1 MSNRGTHRR
10 MRIIAVPWRKVCAAL
25 PAVALIG
32 GGIALAVPAGQH
44 PGAAASQGSPAIV
57 VPGAALSMPAVPA
70 GARAPRA
77 PGLALPAGTAPGS
90 PALVALDG
98 TGIPVR
104 ALEAYRQGASLVG
117 AADPACHID
126 WALLAAIGRVESDHA
141 RFGGNRL
148 DRAGVARPGIIGIPL
163 DGTNGTARIMDTD
176 RGHLDRDTT
185 YDRAVGPMQFI
196 PGTWRVVATDASGDG
211 VKNPQDLADAAA
223 ATAVYL
229 CSGPGDL
236 RSPGDLRAAILR
248 YNPSDSYVRTVTAI
262 ADAYRHGVSAL
273 PASDLPA
280 AHPAPLKGRSSTTT
294 RTPGSAKKAPTSRPR
309 PAAGPGRT
317 VTTRAPD
324 TTSPTSPPTSPPALI
339 AAPPLPALPAPPLPA
354 LPISVPPPTRSVLVP
369 THVTSLWSPR

>member
-10 MRIIAVPWRKVCAAL
+10 IRLIAVPWRKTCAVL

-32 GGIALAVPAGQH
+32 GGIALAAPAGH
-44 PGAAASQGSPAIV
+44 HMSAAASQGSPAIV
-57 VPGAALSMPAVPA
+57 VPGAALSMPAFPA

-77 PGLALPAGTAPGS
+77 PGLALPAGTTPGS
-90 PALVALDG
+90 PTPVALDG

-163 DGTNGTARIMDTD
+163 DGANGTARIMDTD
-176 RGHLDRDTT
+176 QGQLDRDTT

-196 PGTWRVVATDASGDG
+196 PGTWRVVGTDASGDG

-236 RSPGDLRAAILR
+236 RSPSDLQAAILR
-248 YNPSDSYVRTVTAI
+248 YNPSDPYVRTVTAI

-280 AHPAPLKGRSSTTT
+280 ARPAPLKGGTSTTT
-294 RTPGSAKKAPTSRPR
+294 RTPGSAKKSPTARSRPR
-309 PAAGPGRT
+309 PGPGRT
-317 VTTRAPD
+317 VATRAPD
-324 TTSPTSPPTSPPALI
+324 TTPPDSRPTSPPAPV
-339 AAPPLPALPAPPLPA
+339 PPPPAPAPPLPA
-354 LPISVPPPTRSVLVP
+354 LPIAVLPPTRSVLAP
-369 THVTSLWSPR
+369 TRVTSLWSPR